1 MYTASYMYENAGAK
15 TMKTAVI
22 ALAAVLAFS
31 GAAFAKDSKQS
42 TTAPQTSTTSK
53 LFIDPQTTGSIPVS
67 TQKQDVPASKRL
79 GGGIDP
85 SVLPNF

>member
-1 MYTASYMYENAGAK
+1 
-15 TMKTAVI
+15 MKTAVI

-31 GAAFAKDSKQS
+31 GAAFAKNSQQGKA
-42 TTAPQTSTTSK
+42 APETSTTHISK
-53 LFIDPQTTGSIPVS
+53 LFIDPRTTGSIPVS
-67 TQKQDVPASKRL
+67 TQNDEVPASKRL